1 MKIRTDVQAHH
12 PTTLTMA
19 IGLAKLYE
27 ARELAQRKMT
37 TIQQRTFNQQPKV
50 GIQNNNP
57 PSAPTV
63 RKMTPA
69 ELSERRKRGLC
80 FHCNNKYNP
89 GHKCAKL
96 FHIKACWEDYDED
109 GDIQMEIEDVCENAT
124 PKISLH
130 AMARDQ
136 APETMRVWGSIKGKS
151 VVILIDSGSTHNFI
165 NAKTAQRV
173 NLNPIANS
181 TLKVIVASGEQLVSS
196 GKCTQINFKLQRIP
210 FTIDFF
216 ILPMEGY
223 DMVLGTQWLRTLG
236 LI

>member
-109 GDIQMEIEDVCENAT
+109 GDIQMEIDGACENTT
-124 PKISLH
+124 PKIH
-130 AMARDQ
+130 YM
-136 APETMRVWGSIKGKS
+136 PW
-151 VVILIDSGSTHNFI
+151 
-165 NAKTAQRV
+165 
-173 NLNPIANS
+173 
-181 TLKVIVASGEQLVSS
+181 
-196 GKCTQINFKLQRIP
+196 
-210 FTIDFF
+210 
-216 ILPMEGY
+216 
-223 DMVLGTQWLRTLG
+223 
-236 LI
+236 